1 LPLPTR
7 GTVWWRA
14 EDAAAT
20 SRPALHI
27 RMTLDVPTLTVV
39 LLATLFAISIAL
51 PAIMSWRVSFA
62 ARCVQGSVIAQA
74 LGWLFFLLAFRG
86 RDRLFST
93 LSMAFLSGSFVL
105 MWHALHSWLGPRPLR
120 WALWIAAGL
129 TPIGYGLG
137 FDHYAFRVGWSNFG
151 LALQMAVVCL
161 ALAWPAPHASRRW
174 RALMLICLLAL
185 AIVTVWRGVLGAF
198 MTADYPNYNTP
209 HPVNL
214 VAAVLNHVTLVLTT
228 MGLLVAWREEAE
240 RELRQ
245 HATTDGLTGLLNRR
259 ALEQRA
265 ADLLSQAR
273 RYHDPLSV
281 LLIDLDHFKQ
291 INDRHGHAAGDRALQ
306 AFARVL
312 RTCLRQGDLACRYGG
327 EEFCVLLSR
336 ADADAAAAFDR
347 RLRTELARQ
356 SQGDNIEAMM
366 GFSTGLAGVRNGE
379 TSLDLAVRRADAAL
393 YLAKRAGR
401 GRLVREEPAGAA

>member
-1 LPLPTR
+1 
-7 GTVWWRA
+7 
-14 EDAAAT
+14 
-20 SRPALHI
+20 
-27 RMTLDVPTLTVV
+27 
-39 LLATLFAISIAL
+39 
-51 PAIMSWRVSFA
+51 
-62 ARCVQGSVIAQA
+62 
-74 LGWLFFLLAFRG
+74 
-86 RDRLFST
+86 
-93 LSMAFLSGSFVL
+93 
-105 MWHALHSWLGPRPLR
+105 
-120 WALWIAAGL
+120 
-129 TPIGYGLG
+129 
-137 FDHYAFRVGWSNFG
+137 
-151 LALQMAVVCL
+151 
-161 ALAWPAPHASRRW
+161 
-174 RALMLICLLAL
+174 
-185 AIVTVWRGVLGAF
+185 
-198 MTADYPNYNTP
+198 
-209 HPVNL
+209 
-214 VAAVLNHVTLVLTT
+214 VTLVLTT

-347 RLRTELARQ
+347 RLRAELARQ